1 MDPWRQLRPL
11 MDETVFVS
19 CPIEVAM
26 GRVFDRQVAIG
37 VAPEA
42 SRRRIAGNDRPNA
55 EQVAATA
62 AFARVLVPSSVPLAE
77 GGGDGL

>member
-1 MDPWRQLRPL
+1 MWCAGRPPSTAGPRASL
-11 MDETVFVS
+11 FRGAADVAVS
-19 CPIEVAM
+19 L
-26 GRVFDRQVAIG
+26 QVAIG

>member
-1 MDPWRQLRPL
+1 
-11 MDETVFVS
+11 
-19 CPIEVAM
+19 
-26 GRVFDRQVAIG
+26 VAIG